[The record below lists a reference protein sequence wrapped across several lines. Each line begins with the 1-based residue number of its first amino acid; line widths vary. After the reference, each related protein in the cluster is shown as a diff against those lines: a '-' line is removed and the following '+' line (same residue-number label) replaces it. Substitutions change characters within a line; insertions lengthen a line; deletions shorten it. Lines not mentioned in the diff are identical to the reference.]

1 VSDPAAVR
9 AEWSDGDYPSIG
21 VRLRP
26 AAEALIGR
34 LAPLDGAEVLDVA
47 TGTGNAALLA
57 ARAGASVVGVDLTPE
72 LLDIARRRARDEGL
86 YVDFIEGDA
95 EALEFEEDRFDVVVS
110 TFGVIFAP
118 RPAVAAGELAR
129 VLTPGGRL
137 GLTTWPIEGLA
148 AAMRGVIA
156 RHLPNADP
164 PPPEPPPWVTAQGLR
179 ELFAPRGVHIEV
191 ERRDDVVWRFDD
203 AAEAVTFVET
213 SLAGEMRTARLAV
226 DAAGGMPA
234 LRADLQALF
243 TEWDTAGGD
252 GLALP
257 FDYLLVTGT
266 KTG

>member
-1 VSDPAAVR
+1 
-9 AEWSDGDYPSIG
+9 
-21 VRLRP
+21 
-26 AAEALIGR
+26 
-34 LAPLDGAEVLDVA
+34 
-47 TGTGNAALLA
+47 
-57 ARAGASVVGVDLTPE
+57 
-72 LLDIARRRARDEGL
+72 
-86 YVDFIEGDA
+86 
-95 EALEFEEDRFDVVVS
+95 
-110 TFGVIFAP
+110 
-118 RPAVAAGELAR
+118 
-129 VLTPGGRL
+129 
-137 GLTTWPIEGLA
+137 
-148 AAMRGVIA
+148 MRGVIA

-203 AAEAVTFVET
+203 AAEAVTFVES

-226 DAAGGMPA
+226 DAAGGMSA